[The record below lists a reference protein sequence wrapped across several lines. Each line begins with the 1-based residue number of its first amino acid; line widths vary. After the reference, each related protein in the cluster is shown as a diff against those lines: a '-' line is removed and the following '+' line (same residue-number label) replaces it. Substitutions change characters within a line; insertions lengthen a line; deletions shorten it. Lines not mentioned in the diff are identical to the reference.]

1 VSTPPDIDTLK
12 RIVGES
18 VPALADKAYSRIR
31 SGGTDNSIY
40 RVGDGHALRVARRHE
55 AIPSLAYREPV
66 AMRSLKD
73 LPLETPKL
81 VANGLTD
88 APEEW
93 PWLVC
98 SWLHGESA
106 EASGHQLTET
116 DARRLALFLLDLQGQ
131 RRDFAAEPNID
142 NHWRGCALARR
153 DEPTRGA
160 ITDVAEDFDAIGLA
174 AIWKAAL
181 DTPPCPEQD
190 RTWIHGDLHAANL
203 LIKDGALS
211 GVIDWG
217 LSGLGDPA
225 SDYMAGFTL
234 FEGAAQDAFW
244 KASGITESVWR
255 RARGWALSTS
265 VIAYAFYRGTKTPIE
280 KRSRK
285 LLDDLS
291 FSV

>member
-1 VSTPPDIDTLK
+1 MSTPPDIDTLK
-12 RIVGES
+12 RIIGEA
-18 VPALADKAYSRIR
+18 VPDLAGKTYSRIR

-40 RVGDGHALRVARRHE
+40 RIGEGHSLRVARRHE

-66 AMRSLKD
+66 AMRTLKD

-88 APEEW
+88 APEGW

-98 SWLHGESA
+98 SWLNGENA
-106 EASGHQLTET
+106 ETSDHQLTEQ
-116 DARRLALFLLDLQGQ
+116 DARYLALFLLDLQGQ

-142 NHWRGCALARR
+142 NHWRGCSLIQR

-160 ITDVAEDFDAIGLA
+160 IADVAEDFDAIALA

-181 DTPPCPEQD
+181 DTASCLDQD

-203 LIKDGALS
+203 LVRDGALS
-211 GVIDWG
+211 GIIDWG

-225 SDYMAGFTL
+225 CDYMAGFTL
-234 FEGAAQDAFW
+234 FEGGAQDAFW
-244 KASGITESVWR
+244 KASGISESVWR

-291 FSV
+291 YSV